1 MDDLD
6 QKIFQLLQENGR
18 ASYARIAKDVGVSAG
33 TVRHRVQS
41 LIQDE
46 IIRVVAVPD
55 LEKMGYSTVA
65 LVGVQADPDKVDSVA
80 ERLVQLPEA
89 YYVSL
94 TTGTYDILILAAVS
108 SLQELRGFLSQKV
121 GIIPGV
127 QRTETSIQ
135 VAIVK
140 HGYPIFL

>member
-1 MDDLD
+1 
-6 QKIFQLLQENGR
+6 
-18 ASYARIAKDVGVSAG
+18 
-33 TVRHRVQS
+33 
-41 LIQDE
+41 
-46 IIRVVAVPD
+46 VVAVPD

-80 ERLVQLPEA
+80 ERLAQLPEA

-140 HGYPIFL
+140 HAYGIFL